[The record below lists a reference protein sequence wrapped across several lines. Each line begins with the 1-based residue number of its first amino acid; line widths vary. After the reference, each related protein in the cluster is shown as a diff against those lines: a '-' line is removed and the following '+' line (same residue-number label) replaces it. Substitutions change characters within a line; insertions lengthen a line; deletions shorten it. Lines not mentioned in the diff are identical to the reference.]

1 MNRNEKERTM
11 RLYLRV
17 SPQEKKKIESTAKKC
32 GISVSEYM
40 RQRALGFSPREIPSV
55 EFYSVMRY
63 LYQINEKLDKYSPKT
78 EENLNS
84 LIEDMRLQFLAP
96 GKENADEIKK
106 SVSG

>member
-11 RLYLRV
+11 RLDLRV

-40 RQRALGFSPREIPSV
+40 RQRALGFSPREIPPI
-55 EFYSVMRY
+55 EWYAIMNH
-63 LYQINEKLDKYSPKT
+63 LYRINEKLDKYSPET
-78 EENLNS
+78 ERKLDS
-84 LIEDMRLQFLAP
+84 LIEDMRLQFLSP

>member
-11 RLYLRV
+11 RLDLRV
-17 SPQEKKKIESTAKKC
+17 SPQEKKKIEATAKKC

-40 RQRALGFSPREIPSV
+40 RQRALGFSPREIPPV
-55 EFYSVMRY
+55 EFYSVMQN
-63 LYQINEKLDKYSPKT
+63 LYRINEKLDKYSPET
-78 EENLNS
+78 ERKLDS
-84 LIEDMRLQFLAP
+84 LIEDMRLQFLSP

>member
-11 RLYLRV
+11 RLDLRV

-40 RQRALGFSPREIPSV
+40 RQRALGFAPREIPPV
-55 EFYSVMRY
+55 EWYAILNSLFKM
-63 LYQINEKLDKYSPKT
+63 NEKLDKYSPET
-78 EENLNS
+78 ERKLDS
-84 LIEDMRLQFLAP
+84 LIEDMRLQFLSP
-96 GKENADEIKK
+96 GKENTDEIKK

>member
-11 RLYLRV
+11 RLDLRV
-17 SPQEKKKIESTAKKC
+17 SPQEKKKIETTAKKC

-40 RQRALGFSPREIPSV
+40 RQRALGFSPREIPPV
-55 EFYSVMRY
+55 EWYSILNSLFKM
-63 LYQINEKLDKYSPKT
+63 NEKLDKYSPET
-78 EENLNS
+78 ERKLDS
-84 LIEDMRLQFLAP
+84 LIKDMRIQFLAP

>member
-11 RLYLRV
+11 RLDLRI

-40 RQRALGFSPREIPSV
+40 RQRALGFSPREIPPLEWYAILNS
-55 EFYSVMRY
+55 
-63 LYQINEKLDKYSPKT
+63 LYKMNEKLDKYSPET
-78 EENLNS
+78 ERKLDS
-84 LIEDMRLQFLAP
+84 LIKDMRLQFLAP
-96 GKENADEIKK
+96 GKENVDEIKK

>member
-11 RLYLRV
+11 RLDLRV

-40 RQRALGFSPREIPSV
+40 RQRALGFSPREIPPV
-55 EFYSVMRY
+55 EWYSILNSLFKM
-63 LYQINEKLDKYSPKT
+63 NEKLDKYSPET
-78 EENLNS
+78 ERKLNS
-84 LIEDMRLQFLAP
+84 LIEDMRLQFLSP

-106 SVSG
+106 SVGG

>member
-11 RLYLRV
+11 RLDLRV

-40 RQRALGFSPREIPSV
+40 RQRALGFSPREIPPV
-55 EFYSVMRY
+55 EWYSILNSLFKM
-63 LYQINEKLDKYSPKT
+63 NEKLDKYSPET
-78 EENLNS
+78 ERKLDS
-84 LIEDMRLQFLAP
+84 LIDDMRLQFLSP
-96 GKENADEIKK
+96 EKENADEIKK

>member
-11 RLYLRV
+11 RLDLRV

-40 RQRALGFSPREIPSV
+40 RQRALGFSPREIPPV
-55 EFYSVMRY
+55 EWYSILNSLFKM
-63 LYQINEKLDKYSPKT
+63 NEKLDKYSPET
-78 EENLNS
+78 ERKLDS
-84 LIEDMRLQFLAP
+84 LIEDMRLQFLSP
-96 GKENADEIKK
+96 EKENADEIKK

>member
-11 RLYLRV
+11 RLDLRV
-17 SPQEKKKIESTAKKC
+17 SPQEKKKIETTAKKC

-40 RQRALGFSPREIPSV
+40 RQRALGFSPREIPPV
-55 EFYSVMRY
+55 EWYSILNSLFKM
-63 LYQINEKLDKYSPKT
+63 NEKLDKYSPET
-78 EENLNS
+78 ERKLNS
-84 LIEDMRLQFLAP
+84 LIEDMRLQFLSP

>member
-11 RLYLRV
+11 RLDLRV

-40 RQRALGFSPREIPSV
+40 RQRALGFSPREIPPV
-55 EFYSVMRY
+55 EWYSILNSLFKM
-63 LYQINEKLDKYSPKT
+63 NEKLDKYSPET
-78 EENLNS
+78 ERKLDS
-84 LIEDMRLQFLAP
+84 LIDDMRLQFLSP
-96 GKENADEIKK
+96 EKEHADEIKK